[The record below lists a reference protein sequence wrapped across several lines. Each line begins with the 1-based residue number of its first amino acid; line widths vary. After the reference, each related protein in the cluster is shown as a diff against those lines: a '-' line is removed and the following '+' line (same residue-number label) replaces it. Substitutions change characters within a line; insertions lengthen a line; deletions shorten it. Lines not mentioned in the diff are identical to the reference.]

1 MEILLIFLAFTMWW
15 AYRADRD
22 FAERYATPMDERE
35 D

>member
-1 MEILLIFLAFTMWW
+1 MEILIIFLAFTMWW

-22 FAERYATPMDERE
+22 FAERHAAPMDRRN